1 MTTLNKLLHQIH
13 AVKNKAEM
21 QSSLTEF
28 KTKIRN
34 IVTSGGF
41 EEENYFINHTGREL
55 FRQLNRFDMQN
66 EIKDSVDSGFRPI
79 RKTKLSNLNLNF
91 LSRFDA
97 SVLSSIVHEANKVKE
112 WVDLTS
118 NQNSVSPPNHTA
130 KKPLTNAKTQNHL
143 NVIDFDGN
151 DSLSKMGFEVPQS
164 GNINFF
170 VVFSATEVDSE
181 FDSIISLD
189 AEDHDFQFDAADDKM
204 FKGRVSAKNLGGANT
219 LIPAGQLSGFNIGH
233 VFFNFDIKVGTN
245 WHIGKQYGLRVNGKM
260 LGQKYQ
266 DRVYVNK
273 LNEIQ
278 ELKIFSNR
286 SGNNSPKGS
295 IGEILITENLNTEQK
310 EGIEGYLA
318 HKWGL
323 LSKLETSHPYKNY
336 LYKFFEP

>member
-34 IVTSGGF
+34 IVTSGGL

-55 FRQLNRFDMQN
+55 FRKLDSFGMQS
-66 EIKDSVDSGFRPI
+66 EIKDSFDSGFRPI
-79 RKTKLSNLNLNF
+79 RQTKLSNLGLNF
-91 LSRFDA
+91 LARFDA
-97 SVLSSIVHEANKVKE
+97 LNLNSVIHEENKVKE
-112 WVDLTS
+112 WIDLTG
-118 NQNSVSPPNHTA
+118 NQNNVSRPNHAA
-130 KKPLTNAKTQNHL
+130 KQPLLNTHNQSI

-151 DSLSKMGFEVPQS
+151 DSLSKVGFKVPQS

-170 VVFSATEVDSE
+170 IVFLTTTIDNE

-189 AEDHDFQFDAADDKM
+189 AEDHDFQFDAADNTV
-204 FKGRVSAKNLGGANT
+204 FKGRVSAKNIGGANT
-219 LIPAGQLSGFNIGH
+219 LIPAGQLSGFNIAH
-233 VFFNFDIKVGTN
+233 VFFNFDIKPGTN
-245 WHIGKQYGLRVNGKM
+245 WYIGKQYGLRVNGKI
-260 LGQKYQ
+260 LGGQYQ

-295 IGEILITENLNTEQK
+295 VGEILITENLNTEQK

-323 LSKLETSHPYKNY
+323 LSELETSHPYKNY